1 MLVKDIIKKN
11 CKQKMTIKEIAIH
24 HHVSDRTI
32 HNKIKKLSYEWDS
45 RNTNSVGLFIL
56 KKANMKLPQ
65 NINNYKFYCI

>member
-32 HNKIKKLSYEWDS
+32 HNKIKKLSYEWGS
-45 RNTNSVGLFIL
+45 RNTNSVGLFIF
-56 KKANMKLPQ
+56 KKIKYE
-65 NINNYKFYCI
+65 ITSKY